1 MPQMSPDELVRTN
14 RLSEAIQALVAELRD
29 RPTDVRR
36 RTFLFELLCFAG
48 QYERAE
54 KHLNVLA
61 ETNRDTEMG
70 GLLYRSA
77 LAAERMRHALF
88 ESPEALQ
95 QKNAAKPFGPGTLNG
110 KPFNTIEDLDPRI
123 GARLETFVAG
133 EYVWLPFE
141 HIGSIRMEPPKLL
154 RDTLWIT
161 ARVQTGPS
169 FKGQEFGEVLIP
181 ALSPFSWKHE
191 SDEVKLGRATD
202 WKQEGDNLIPY
213 GQKLFLVDDEQ
224 TVPILEIRELDFT
237 QATETDEA
245 LIQSVNA

>member
-1 MPQMSPDELVRTN
+1 MNPDELVRAN

-48 QYERAE
+48 QYDRAE
-54 KHLNVLA
+54 KHLDLLA
-61 ETNRDTEMG
+61 QANQDSELG

-77 LAAERMRHALF
+77 LAAERKRQALF
-88 ESPEALQ
+88 ETPQTAGE
-95 QKNAAKPFGPGTLNG
+95 KTAAKTAGPGTLNG
-110 KPFNTIEDLDPRI
+110 KPFRTIEDLDPRI
-123 GARLETFVAG
+123 GARLEVFVAG

-141 HIGSIRMEPPKLL
+141 HIGSIQMQAPKFL

-181 ALSPFSWKHE
+181 ALSPFSWRHE
-191 SDEVKLGRATD
+191 SDEVKFGRATD
-202 WKQEGDNLIPY
+202 WKQQGDELIPF
-213 GQKLFLVDDEQ
+213 GQKLLILDDEE
-224 TVPILEIRELDFT
+224 TVPILEIRDIEFGET
-237 QATETDEA
+237 SETDEA
-245 LIQSVNA
+245 LTQSVNAQN